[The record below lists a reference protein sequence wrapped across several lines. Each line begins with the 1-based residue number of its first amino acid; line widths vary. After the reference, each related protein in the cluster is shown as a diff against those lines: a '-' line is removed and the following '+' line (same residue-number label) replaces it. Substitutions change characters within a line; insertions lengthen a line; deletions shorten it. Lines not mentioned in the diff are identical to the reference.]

1 MHSPD
6 LLARGGRMIY
16 CFDLDGTI
24 CTSVKNSQYELA
36 EPDTSVINNIRALYE
51 HGHIIKIMTARGC
64 VSKVDHTDL
73 TTRQLKE
80 WGVPYD
86 ELIMNLKPHADLF
99 IDDKAINILDWKK
112 KKFNKFGILAGAFD
126 IIHPGYVRMFKEAKT
141 HCDYLTVALHID
153 PSLENAKPKP
163 IHSIDE
169 REEILLSMR
178 NVDEVVRYQTEEDLY
193 CILVSKSHDIRFL
206 GSDYLSRQYTGP
218 DLPIPIVWI
227 DRDHNYST
235 TDLKLKI
242 KESQ

>member
-1 MHSPD
+1 
-6 LLARGGRMIY
+6 MIY

-126 IIHPGYVRMFKEAKT
+126 VVHPGYVRMFRESKL
-141 HCDYLTVALHID
+141 HCEHLTVALHVD
-153 PSLENAKPKP
+153 PSVENGKPKP
-163 IHSIDE
+163 IHSVDE
-169 REEILLSMR
+169 REEILLAMR
-178 NVDEVVRYQTEEDLY
+178 DVDEVVTYKTENDLY
-193 CILVSKSHDIRFL
+193 ELLNSKSYDVRFL
-206 GSDYLSRQYTGP
+206 GDDYRNGNYTGP
-218 DLPIPIVWI
+218 DLIIPIVWI
-227 DRDHNYST
+227 SRSHGYST
-235 TDLKLKI
+235 TKLK
-242 KESQ
+242 KKLLENNEY